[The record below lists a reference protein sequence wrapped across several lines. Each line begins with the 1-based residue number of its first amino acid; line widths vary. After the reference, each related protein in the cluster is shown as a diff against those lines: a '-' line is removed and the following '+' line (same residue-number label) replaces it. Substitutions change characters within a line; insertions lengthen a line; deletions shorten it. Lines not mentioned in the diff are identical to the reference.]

1 MNLFIDF
8 TVIAILIAGI
18 WQFRS
23 PQTAKNGNLT
33 AAFAL
38 FLAFVLILY
47 RNGIMDVSTVVISL
61 IVGSLAGYA
70 LARVVTMIQ
79 VPAMVAFQHGC
90 GGVAAFLVALVELS
104 RTTIDLS
111 LISEISGVLG
121 LAIGS
126 LTFSGSMI
134 ASAKL
139 AGKMRQAPQVLK
151 KHNLYVIINLVA
163 IVVVGALSLM
173 APHGF
178 ALVLFVVEILLGACF
193 GTLVAMRIGGA
204 DMPVLISSLNATA
217 GVAASLCG
225 MVFENQLLI
234 AFGATV
240 AASGSILT
248 YVMCKAMN
256 RKLAGVIFPDYKA
269 KQTGSQTPGQDSP
282 VPEQPAPSTAQ
293 PVESSTAAAV
303 VENEKAAA
311 VRAIKDAQRIIIV
324 PGYGMALAKAQT
336 EVATLANEL
345 IAMGKDVK
353 YAIHPVAGR
362 MPGHMNVLLAE
373 AGVDYDMLVE
383 MEVINDEFH
392 GTDLVL
398 VVGSCDV
405 VNPAAIMVEGTPISG
420 MPILKAHEAKT
431 VVCCNFDRNPGYSG
445 VENSLYDKDNCIM
458 LEGDAKQTVQYL
470 LNNLTSEPA
479 DAPAIDKSMPDSV
492 YTTAISILKEA
503 KRVIIVPGYGM
514 ALAKAQEDVAKL
526 AEDLTHMGA
535 DVKYAIH
542 PVAGRMPGHMNVLLA
557 EAGVDYDMLVEMDAI
572 NPEFEATDLVLVVGA
587 CDVVN
592 PAAMEVEGTPIS
604 GMPILMAHKSKNVIC
619 CNFDRNPGYSGVEN
633 SLYDQ
638 DNCIMLEG
646 DAKQTVQKLQKALA
660 TNTISDAPAP
670 LIGTGGVDTISEA
683 ILVLAAAKSVVII
696 PGYGMALAKAQ
707 LKLVEVVSLL
717 EERGASVKYAIHPVA
732 GRMPGHMNVLLAEA
746 DVDYEALLEMEE
758 VNPLFSSTDVAM
770 VVGACDVVN
779 PAAIETEGTPI
790 SGMPIL
796 LAQEAKN
803 VIVCNYDR
811 NPGYSGVPNPLYDN
825 SKTILLTGDA
835 KETIGNLYGKLRNID
850 IAPGTASKSEWENST
865 TAKEFALG

>member
-1 MNLFIDF
+1 MNMFIDF

-18 WQFRS
+18 WQFRL
-23 PQTAKNGNLT
+23 PHTAKVGNLT
-33 AAFAL
+33 AAFAF

-47 RNGIMDVSTVVISL
+47 RNGIMDLGTVVISL

-139 AGKMRQAPQVLK
+139 AGKMRQAPQVLD

-173 APHGF
+173 VPHGF
-178 ALVLFVVEILLGACF
+178 ALVLFVFEILLGACF
-193 GTLVAMRIGGA
+193 GILVAMRIGGA

-225 MVFENQLLI
+225 MIIENQLLI

-256 RKLAGVIFPDYKA
+256 RKLGKVIFPDYKPKKA
-269 KQTGSQTPGQDSP
+269 GLQTSVRDSAVP
-282 VPEQPAPSTAQ
+282 VQPAPAGA
-293 PVESSTAAAV
+293 PAVENDQAAAS
-303 VENEKAAA
+303 
-311 VRAIKDAQRIIIV
+311 RAIKEAQRIIIV
-324 PGYGMALAKAQT
+324 PGYGMALAKAGT

-345 IAMGKDVK
+345 IALGKDVK

-383 MEVINDEFH
+383 MEAINPEFH
-392 GTDLVL
+392 ATDLVL

-405 VNPAAIMVEGTPISG
+405 VNPAAIKVEGTPISG
-420 MPILKAHEAKT
+420 MPILKAHEAKK
-431 VVCCNFDRNPGYSG
+431 VICCNFDRKPGYSG
-445 VENSLYDKDNCIM
+445 VENSLYDQDNCIL
-458 LEGDAKQTVQYL
+458 LEGDAKKTVQIL
-470 LNNLTSEPA
+470 LNSLTGEPA
-479 DAPAIDKSMPDSV
+479 GASDIGKPASESG
-492 YTTAISILKEA
+492 YTKAGNMLKA
-503 KRVIIVPGYGM
+503 SKRVIIVPGYGM
-514 ALAKAQEDVAKL
+514 ALAKAQEDVANL
-526 AEDLTHMGA
+526 AEDLTNMGA

-572 NPEFEATDLVLVVGA
+572 NQEFEATDLVLVVGA

-592 PAAMEVEGTPIS
+592 PSAIEVEGTPIS
-604 GMPILMAHKSKNVIC
+604 GMPILMVHKAKNVIC
-619 CNFDRNPGYSGVEN
+619 CNFDRKPGYSGVEN

-638 DNCIMLEG
+638 DNTVLLEG
-646 DAKQTVQKLQKALA
+646 DAKKTVQELRKALITETA
-660 TNTISDAPAP
+660 SEVSAIPANP
-670 LIGTGGVDTISEA
+670 VVVDTISEA
-683 ILVLAAAKSVVII
+683 VRVLATAKSVVII

-707 LKLVEVVSLL
+707 LKLVEMVSLL
-717 EERGASVKYAIHPVA
+717 EQRGVSVKYAIHPVA

-746 DVDYEALLEMEE
+746 DVEYENLLEMED
-758 VNPLFSSTDVAM
+758 VNPLFAETDVAM

-779 PAAIETEGTPI
+779 PAAIESEGTPI

-796 LAQEAKN
+796 LAQDAKHI
-803 VIVCNYDR
+803 IVCNFDT
-811 NPGYSGVPNPLYDN
+811 NPGYSGVPNPLYSN

-835 KETIGNLYGKLRNID
+835 RETINNLH
-850 IAPGTASKSEWENST
+850 A
-865 TAKEFALG
+865 ALQNVDV

>member
-38 FLAFVLILY
+38 FLALVLVLY
-47 RNGIMDVSTVVISL
+47 RNGVMDVTTVVISL
-61 IVGSLAGYA
+61 VVGSLAGYA
-70 LARVVTMIQ
+70 IARMVTMIQ

-104 RTTIDLS
+104 RTNIDLS
-111 LISEISGVLG
+111 LVSEISGVLG

-134 ASAKL
+134 AAAKL
-139 AGKMRQAPQVLK
+139 ANKMPQPPQILD
-151 KHNLYVIINLVA
+151 KHNLYVVINLVA

-173 APHGF
+173 VPHGF
-178 ALVLFVVEILLGACF
+178 AIVLFVIQILLGACF
-193 GTLVAMRIGGA
+193 GILVAIRIGGA

-217 GVAASLCG
+217 GLAASLIG
-225 MVFENQLLI
+225 MIIENQLLI

-256 RKLAGVIFPDYKA
+256 RKLGKVIFPDYKPKKA
-269 KQTGSQTPGQDSP
+269 GPQTP
-282 VPEQPAPSTAQ
+282 AIN
-293 PVESSTAAAV
+293 TAAPVRPLPVGAPA
-303 VENEKAAA
+303 VENDQAAA
-311 VRAIKDAQRIIIV
+311 ARVLKDAKRIIIV

-336 EVATLANEL
+336 EVATLANQL
-345 IAMGKDVK
+345 MAMGKDVK

-383 MEVINDEFH
+383 MEVINPEFH
-392 GTDLVL
+392 ATDLVL

-405 VNPAAIMVEGTPISG
+405 VNPAAIKVEGTPISG
-420 MPILKAHEAKT
+420 MPILKAHEAKK
-431 VVCCNFDRNPGYSG
+431 VICCNFDRKPGYSG
-445 VENSLYDKDNCIM
+445 VENSLYDQDNCIM
-458 LEGDAKQTVQYL
+458 LEGDAKKTVQIL
-470 LNNLTSEPA
+470 LNSLTSEPA
-479 DAPAIDKSMPDSV
+479 GASGDDTPASESGYIKAGSV
-492 YTTAISILKEA
+492 LKAA

-514 ALAKAQEDVAKL
+514 ALAKAQEDVANL
-526 AEDLTHMGA
+526 ATDLIAMGT

-572 NPEFEATDLVLVVGA
+572 NQEFEATDLVLVVGA

-592 PAAMEVEGTPIS
+592 PSAIEVEGTPIS
-604 GMPILMAHKSKNVIC
+604 GMPILMAHKAKNIIC
-619 CNFDRNPGYSGVEN
+619 CNFDRKPGYSGVDN
-633 SLYDQ
+633 TLYDQ
-638 DNCIMLEG
+638 NNTIFLEG
-646 DAKQTVQKLQKALA
+646 DAKKTIQQLQQTLAVDIPAQSIPASDATTEAVAALA
-660 TNTISDAPAP
+660 M
-670 LIGTGGVDTISEA
+670 
-683 ILVLAAAKSVVII
+683 AKSVVII

-707 LKLVEVVSLL
+707 FKLVELAALL
-717 EERGASVKYAIHPVA
+717 EQRGASVKYAIHPVA

-746 DVDYEALLEMEE
+746 DVDYENLLEMDE
-758 VNPLFSSTDVAM
+758 VNLLFGETDVAI
-770 VVGACDVVN
+770 VIGACDVVN
-779 PAAIETEGTPI
+779 PAAIESEGTPI

-796 LAQEAKN
+796 LAQDARR
-803 VIVCNYDR
+803 VIVCNFDT

-825 SKTILLTGDA
+825 SKTILLFGDA
-835 KETIGNLYGKLRNID
+835 RKTVINLLETLQNV
-850 IAPGTASKSEWENST
+850 TA
-865 TAKEFALG
+865 